1 MGLGSCPLLAAK
13 RGPDVG
19 TRATPTSGTVWC
31 RVPQVIVTLGLLFC
45 LPENFF
51 FHLMGKQMVRLVGKR
66 NLVSKQIFRSGF
78 ALCYANAT
86 RTTCFHSMCPSTP
99 CAPLSCQWF
108 EFVPTA
114 NCKLLKKNKLA
125 SNRFEELFFW
135 TLTFEDLILQQVDA
149 FLYHLTR

>member
-51 FHLMGKQMVRLVGKR
+51 FSPNGKADG
-66 NLVSKQIFRSGF
+66 
-78 ALCYANAT
+78 AT
-86 RTTCFHSMCPSTP
+86 GR
-99 CAPLSCQWF
+99 
-108 EFVPTA
+108 
-114 NCKLLKKNKLA
+114 KKK
-125 SNRFEELFFW
+125 FG
-135 TLTFEDLILQQVDA
+135 
-149 FLYHLTR
+149 